1 MESLASMPVLGWVA
15 LAAFVG
21 FVAWRVIATRDK
33 GTTSGGGGTPP
44 NKGGNTKL
52 K

>member
-21 FVAWRVIATRDK
+21 FVAWRVVATRDK
-33 GTTSGGGGTPP
+33 GTTDGGGRPP

>member
-21 FVAWRVIATRDK
+21 FVAWRVVKAK
-33 GTTSGGGGTPP
+33 NKPPGTGVGGTPP

-52 K
+52 N